1 MKSTTLLLTT
11 TLVGLALGAQA
22 ADLQWN
28 FDSGLPTAD
37 GTFTGG
43 TVGWN
48 AVLKA
53 AQYTGTA
60 SGWTMGGDGPKF
72 EFTGTSQTAMQ
83 AIANA
88 GDGRISFDLTVSTSA
103 SFNNGGWANGDWYQ
117 VHFAANSGGTTGWT
131 QDPTPYGPNPIS
143 GSYSATGSDQT
154 LHVDMPFSALGW
166 EPGDQWFQ
174 VFFGGNSG
182 TKPLQFTID
191 NIHVSEVPE
200 PGILAISGLGIGAL
214 LIFRRR

>member
-1 MKSTTLLLTT
+1 MKPTKTLLTALLLSLT
-11 TLVGLALGAQA
+11 AGAQA
-22 ADLQWN
+22 ADLLWT

-48 AVLKA
+48 SILKA

-60 SGWTMGGDGPKF
+60 SGWTMGGDGPRF
-72 EFTGTSQTAMQ
+72 EFTGTSQATMQ

-103 SFNNGGWANGDWYQ
+103 SFNSGGWASGDWYQ
-117 VHFAANSGGTTGWT
+117 VHFAGNSAGGWT
-131 QDPTPYGPNPIS
+131 QDPAPYGPNPIT
-143 GSYSATGSDQT
+143 GSYNSSNPDQT
-154 LHVDMPFSALGW
+154 LHVDLPFSAMGW
-166 EPGDQWFQ
+166 GPGDQWFQ
-174 VFFGGNSG
+174 VFFGANSA

-200 PGILAISGLGIGAL
+200 PGVLAIAGLGLGGL
-214 LIFRRR
+214 LILRRK